1 MEEDDLE
8 DDDEATFEEAF
19 KLSQAFILF
28 THHFQE
34 YVKEM
39 EPDLWKRA
47 TDYAMTFTNVEGVSF
62 SYADNAG
69 ATADDTGD

>member
-8 DDDEATFEEAF
+8 DDEPTYEEAF
-19 KLSQAFILF
+19 RLSQAFILF

-39 EPDLWKRA
+39 DPELWKRA
-47 TDYAMTFTNVEGVSF
+47 VDYSMTFTEVEGISF
-62 SYADNAG
+62 TYSDNIG
-69 ATADDTGD
+69 ATADDK